1 MLPYNTLFSE
11 LTVINDNIVDTNE
24 AYLNL
29 NKKIIK
35 TLKVISS
42 YMPEDKLFLLTNL
55 EELYADKEC
64 VLETIIYNELLSN
77 SKKILLDYDNII
89 HIQKDTI

>member
-64 VLETIIYNELLSN
+64 VLETIIYNGLLSN